1 MVVGDDFQFGRDR
14 AGTVESLR
22 TWGSELSFDVEAVVL
37 EGDGEKYSSTRTRAL
52 LMAGDVRAAREVLG
66 RPFGYSDV
74 EVIHGDAR
82 GGAELGYPT
91 ANIDPSSR
99 LIRPALGIYAGFADL
114 ADGSRKAAA
123 ISVGK
128 RPQFYENGELLIEA
142 FLIDFSG
149 DLYGQRLSLWFLDF
163 LRGEMKFDSV
173 DALVGQMALDV
184 TASAERFASYHGE
197 GPTAK

>member
-1 MVVGDDFQFGRDR
+1 M
-14 AGTVESLR
+14 ASLR
-22 TWGSELSFDVEAVVL
+22 TWGLELSFDVEAVAL
-37 EGDGEKYSSTRTRAL
+37 EGDGEKFSSTRTRSL
-52 LMAGDVRAAREVLG
+52 LMAGDVRAVREILG
-66 RPFGYSDV
+66 RSFGYSDV
-74 EVIHGDAR
+74 EVVHGDAR

-99 LIRPALGIYAGFADL
+99 LIRPTLGIYAGFADL
-114 ADGSRKAAA
+114 PDGSRKAAA

-149 DLYGQRLSLWFLDF
+149 DLYGQRISLWFLDF

-184 TASAERFASYHGE
+184 AASAERFASYHDE
-197 GPTAK
+197 GPTAN